1 MTEDS
6 FSHNNRTQVP
16 GIACL
21 DDRAA
26 PAPADLTLG
35 TAPAS
40 APRPAALAG
49 SSTDIVPARVEI
61 ETAGEALAAESVAVI
76 VSAHSQATDSD
87 AATIA
92 QTSAVEPLPESW
104 LAPPATSGSSAADD
118 GTALAGPGPPGGD
131 ADRAPQDSAPAA
143 DMVWPEP
150 PPAAVPPSH
159 AAEPPPAA
167 FFAVPPPV
175 EPPSASSLAPTLV
188 APAASPPRAARVLV
202 LANQKGGVGKTTTAI
217 NLGTALAAI
226 GEHVL
231 ILDLDPQGNASTGLG
246 ISQRDRERTTYDVLT
261 GELSVRAAIR
271 ETAVPR
277 LSIVPSTVDL
287 SGFEMEVAQARDRAF
302 RLRNALAHLNTG
314 ADAESAYS
322 YVLID
327 CPPSLNVVT
336 VNAMAAADA
345 VLVPLQC
352 EFFALEGLSQLLKTV
367 EQVRVT
373 LNPRLS
379 IHGIVLTMY
388 DARNNLSGQVVADV
402 RSFMGD
408 KVYQT
413 IIPRN
418 VRVSEAPSHG
428 KPVLLYD
435 LKCVGSQAYLR
446 LASEIIQREK
456 ALRAA

>member
-1 MTEDS
+1 VNTDS
-6 FSHNNRTQVP
+6 FVDIEIP
-16 GIACL
+16 P
-21 DDRAA
+21 A
-26 PAPADLTLG
+26 PAPPIG
-35 TAPAS
+35 
-40 APRPAALAG
+40 
-49 SSTDIVPARVEI
+49 
-61 ETAGEALAAESVAVI
+61 
-76 VSAHSQATDSD
+76 AT
-87 AATIA
+87 
-92 QTSAVEPLPESW
+92 
-104 LAPPATSGSSAADD
+104 PP
-118 GTALAGPGPPGGD
+118 
-131 ADRAPQDSAPAA
+131 
-143 DMVWPEP
+143 
-150 PPAAVPPSH
+150 
-159 AAEPPPAA
+159 
-167 FFAVPPPV
+167 
-175 EPPSASSLAPTLV
+175 
-188 APAASPPRAARVLV
+188 RVLV

-226 GEHVL
+226 GEQVL

-246 ISQRDRERTTYDVLT
+246 ISQRDRQHSTYDVMRGDIPL
-261 GELSVRAAIR
+261 RQAAR

-277 LSIVPSTVDL
+277 LSIVPSTMDL
-287 SGFEMEVAQARDRAF
+287 SGFELEVAHERDRAF
-302 RLRNALAHLNTG
+302 RLRNALARLNDG
-314 ADAESAYS
+314 AGPEGAPDGYT

-367 EQVRVT
+367 EQVRAT
-373 LNPRLS
+373 LNPKLT

-402 RSFMGD
+402 RGFMGD

-413 IIPRN
+413 VIPRN